1 MNTGAVRI
9 VLDTNVVVSMIGR
22 TSPNRWI
29 FDKILAGEFVL
40 CVSNEILLEYEEV
53 LTAKTTSEVAS
64 NFTDFL
70 VSFPSVEQIQVFFN
84 WYLIQNNPGDN
95 KFVDCAVAAK
105 AFCIVSEDRHF
116 RPYKMNEHPPLQV
129 LTVKEFK
136 EMFG

>member
-1 MNTGAVRI
+1 MSTGAVRI

-40 CVSNEILLEYEEV
+40 CISNEILLEYEEV

-70 VSFPSVEQIQVFFN
+70 VTFPTVEQIQVFFH
-84 WYLIQNNPGDN
+84 WYLIQNDPDDD

-116 RPYKMNEHPPLQV
+116 RPYKMNEHPPLRV
-129 LTVKEFK
+129 LRVDEFK

>member
-1 MNTGAVRI
+1 MSTGAVRI
-9 VLDTNVVVSMIGR
+9 ILDTNVVVSMIGR

-40 CVSNEILLEYEEV
+40 CISNEILLEYEEV

-70 VSFPSVEQIQVFFN
+70 VSFPSVEQVQVFFH
-84 WYLIQNNPGDN
+84 WRLIQNDPDDD

-116 RPYKMNEHPPLQV
+116 HPYKMNEHPPLRV
-129 LTVKEFK
+129 LRVDEFK

>member
-84 WYLIQNNPGDN
+84 WYLIQNDPDDN

>member
-40 CVSNEILLEYEEV
+40 CISNEIMLEYEEV

-70 VSFPSVEQIQVFFN
+70 VSFPSVDQIQVFFH
-84 WYLIQNNPGDN
+84 WHLIQNDPDDN
-95 KFVDCAVAAK
+95 KFVDCAIAAK

-116 RPYKMNEHPPLQV
+116 RPYKMNEHPPLRV
-129 LTVKEFK
+129 LRVDEFK

>member
-1 MNTGAVRI
+1 MSTGAVRI

-29 FDKILAGEFVL
+29 FDKILAGEFML
-40 CVSNEILLEYEEV
+40 CISNEILLEYEEV

-70 VSFPSVEQIQVFFN
+70 VSFPSVEQVQVFFH
-84 WYLIQNNPGDN
+84 WRLIQNDPDDD

-116 RPYKMNEHPPLQV
+116 RPYKMNEHPPLRV
-129 LTVKEFK
+129 LRVDEFK

>member
-1 MNTGAVRI
+1 MSTGAVRI

-70 VSFPSVEQIQVFFN
+70 VSFPSVEHIQVFFN
-84 WYLIQNNPGDN
+84 WYLIQNDPDDN

-116 RPYKMNEHPPLQV
+116 RAYNMNEHPPLRV
-129 LTVKEFK
+129 LRVDEFK